1 MGTKNIG
8 IYVHIPFCKKKCEYC
23 DFKSYTGKESLIE
36 QYIKWVKYELQE
48 VGEGNRKDY
57 EEGRDDLVIVKSIY
71 IGGGTPSII
80 LAKYIS
86 EILETIKQYFIL
98 GDIDNL
104 EKNNSTNDE
113 LIKQLFNHQS
123 IDNTNNNIA
132 NLANNIK
139 TTEDVENK
147 VENTEITIEVNPGTV
162 DEAKL
167 KEYKKCG
174 INRLSI
180 GLQSTNDRILKTLG
194 RIHTYTDFLNTYN
207 TARKIGFENINVD
220 LMLGIPN
227 QTIEDVEE
235 SINNII
241 KLSPEHISTYS
252 LILEEGTPFYN
263 KLEANEITL
272 PSDEIERKMYWL
284 VKTKLEEAGY
294 THYEIS
300 NFAKKGYESKHN
312 LACWNQEEYIGIGA
326 AAHSYTNNVRYSN
339 VDTIEEYINNY
350 ETGNE
355 VDNIIFHEKQNKTS
369 KMQEFMLLGLRKIDG
384 VHIQDFKNKF
394 GENPIFLYRK
404 ELEKLV
410 NENLV
415 EIDGDTIKLTNQG
428 LDLANLVW
436 EEFV

>member
-80 LAKYIS
+80 PSKYIS
-86 EILETIKQYFIL
+86 EILETIKQYFVL

-104 EKNNSTNDE
+104 EKNNIMNDE

-139 TTEDVENK
+139 ITEDVANK
-147 VENTEITIEVNPGTV
+147 IGNTEITIEVNPGTV

-263 KLEANEITL
+263 
-272 PSDEIERKMYWL
+272 
-284 VKTKLEEAGY
+284 
-294 THYEIS
+294 
-300 NFAKKGYESKHN
+300 
-312 LACWNQEEYIGIGA
+312 
-326 AAHSYTNNVRYSN
+326 
-339 VDTIEEYINNY
+339 
-350 ETGNE
+350 
-355 VDNIIFHEKQNKTS
+355 
-369 KMQEFMLLGLRKIDG
+369 
-384 VHIQDFKNKF
+384 
-394 GENPIFLYRK
+394 
-404 ELEKLV
+404 
-410 NENLV
+410 
-415 EIDGDTIKLTNQG
+415 
-428 LDLANLVW
+428 
-436 EEFV
+436 